1 MFTRFVAVLALALS
15 FGLAAAS
22 AQTYPAPAP
31 TPVSLPTVPPDVRVD
46 PVTRAAIDLGLQ
58 IIRAQQWKFANQAVG
73 DVTYFKRYEMQ
84 VKTGR
89 DVYRDVH
96 LHQGTVINPRG
107 ASLQTGQRVEVGG
120 DAQSD
125 GSLNANVITI
135 VGYPR

>member
-1 MFTRFVAVLALALS
+1 MFMRFVAVLALALS
-15 FGLAAAS
+15 FGAAAAS
-22 AQTYPAPAP
+22 AQPYPAP
-31 TPVSLPTVPPDVRVD
+31 TPVNLPTVPPDVHVD
-46 PVTRAAIDLGLQ
+46 PVTRAAIDLGIQ
-58 IIRAQQWKFANQAVG
+58 IIRAQQWKYANQGIG
-73 DVTYFKRYEMQ
+73 DVTYFKRYELQ

-89 DVYRDVH
+89 DTYRDVH

-107 ASLQTGQRVEVGG
+107 ASLQAGQRVEVGG